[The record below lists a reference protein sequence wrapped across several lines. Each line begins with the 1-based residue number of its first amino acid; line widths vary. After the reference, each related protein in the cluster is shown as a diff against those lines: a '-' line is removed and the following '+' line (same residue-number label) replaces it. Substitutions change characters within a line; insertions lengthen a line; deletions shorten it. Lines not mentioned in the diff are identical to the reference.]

1 MCYIDITNSIQL
13 TKPTLK
19 ISNFA
24 GLNLRGTGT
33 TSDEPADKL
42 KQLTSDYEIIERLLI
57 DDLTP
62 DQKFLETSNL
72 KQSIKDLKVDFEKKL
87 EAKKFLIQ
95 NLNLTGSGLTIVKKA
110 SSTSAN
116 AVNTTET
123 SQPGQRSVGKQSD
136 AEVGNHNINE
146 RVMQNKQQTKFA
158 NAGQRNHSGPAVAAT
173 GAASVDN
180 NVGNRQ
186 GMSNVRN
193 RKLIF
198 KRNFSDESESDNKIG

>member
-1 MCYIDITNSIQL
+1 MK
-13 TKPTLK
+13 KPTLK

-24 GLNLRGTGT
+24 GLKLSGTGT

-42 KQLTSDYEIIERLLI
+42 KQLTSDYEIIETLLI

-116 AVNTTET
+116 AVNTTEI
-123 SQPGQRSVGKQSD
+123 SQPSQRSVGKQSD
-136 AEVGNHNINE
+136 AEIGNHNINE

-158 NAGQRNHSGPAVAAT
+158 SISNAGQRNHSGPAVATT
-173 GAASVDN
+173 GASSVDN
-180 NVGNRQ
+180 NVGNKQ